1 MGREPVFN
9 GESNLPD
16 LLRWPALTQEQ
27 HPWVSQFRGDDLTR
41 AQRDRVRQPYL
52 SAIVPQITNLSINIP
67 GDLATEID
75 EATQLLTRFDAEVE
89 PGALPFASI
98 LLRTESA
105 SSSEIENLTSG
116 ARAIA
121 EAELGERETGNAAQ
135 IVRNVRTMEAALSL
149 ADKLD
154 GESIIAMHT
163 ALLGSFAPDLT
174 GGWRGEQVWIGGS
187 SLSPHLAD
195 FVPPH
200 QDRVAAAMDDLV
212 SFFSRT
218 DIPVLAQVAIAHA
231 QFETIHPFPDGN
243 GRTGRAIVQAMLRHG
258 RVTNNIT
265 VPVSAGLLHDVR
277 DYYSALTEYRR
288 GELRPIITAFT
299 RATGYAVVNGRQ
311 LARDIGGVETAWK
324 HKMHDLRS
332 DAAARRVSTLA
343 IAHPVLNSDIVI
355 RELGVS
361 PPTAFRALDA
371 LVERGVLKAAN
382 SQRRNRIWLAEPV
395 LNALDDFAARAGR
408 RQLNSPSTREG
419 GARSSDAGR
428 AT

>member
-1 MGREPVFN
+1 MSNDKSNASGSLWWPPL
-9 GESNLPD
+9 ES
-16 LLRWPALTQEQ
+16 EQ
-27 HPWVSQFRGDDLTR
+27 HPWVSRFNSDDLTR
-41 AQRDRVRQPYL
+41 AQRDRVRQTYL
-52 SAIVPQITNLSINIP
+52 SAIVPQIADLAINIP
-67 GDLATEID
+67 GDLATDID
-75 EATQLLTRFDAEVE
+75 EATQLLTRFDAEVG
-89 PGALPFASI
+89 PGGLPFASI

-105 SSSEIENLTSG
+105 SSFEIENLTSR

-149 ADKLD
+149 AQKID
-154 GESIIAMHT
+154 GESIIAMQT
-163 ALLGSFAPDLT
+163 ALLGTFAPNFTDQ
-174 GGWRGEQVWIGGS
+174 WRDEQVWIGGS

-200 QDRVAAAMDDLV
+200 QDRVPAAMDDLV
-212 SFFSRT
+212 AFVGRA

-258 RVTNNIT
+258 QVTTNIA
-265 VPVSAGLLHDVR
+265 VPVSAGLLHDVK
-277 DYYSALTEYRR
+277 DYYNALTAYRH

-299 RATGYAVVNGRQ
+299 RAAGYAVVNGRQ
-311 LARDIGGVETAWK
+311 LVRDIGSIEADWETR
-324 HKMHDLRS
+324 MRGLRS
-332 DAAARRVSTLA
+332 DAAARRVTALA
-343 IAHPVLNSDIVI
+343 IAHPVLNSDVVG
-355 RELGVS
+355 RELNVA

-408 RQLNSPSTREG
+408 RRG
-419 GARSSDAGR
+419 GR
-428 AT
+428 

>member
-1 MGREPVFN
+1 MSDGK
-9 GESNLPD
+9 SHTPD
-16 LLRWPALTQEQ
+16 SLRWPPLKSEQ
-27 HPWVSQFRGDDLTR
+27 HPWVSRFNSDDLTR
-41 AQRDRVRQPYL
+41 AQRDRVRQPYS
-52 SAIVPQITNLSINIP
+52 SAIVPPIAKLSMELP

-75 EATQLLTRFDAEVE
+75 EATQLLTRFDAEVG
-89 PGALPFASI
+89 PGGLPFASI

-135 IVRNVRTMEAALSL
+135 IVRNVRTMESALAL
-149 ADKLD
+149 ADNID
-154 GESIIAMHT
+154 GESIIAMQT
-163 ALLGSFAPDLT
+163 ALLGSVAPSFT
-174 GGWRGEQVWIGGS
+174 GQWRDEQVWIGGD

-200 QDRVAAAMDDLV
+200 HNRVPAAMDDVVAFIGRVDL
-212 SFFSRT
+212 
-218 DIPVLAQVAIAHA
+218 PVLAQVAIAHA

-243 GRTGRAIVQAMLRHG
+243 GRTGRAIVQAMLRQG
-258 RVTNNIT
+258 RVTTNIA

-277 DYYSALTEYRR
+277 DYYNALTAYRR

-299 RATGYAVVNGRQ
+299 RAASYAVVNGRQ
-311 LARDIGGVETAWK
+311 LVRDIGKIETDWED
-324 HKMHDLRS
+324 KMRGLRS
-332 DAAARRVSTLA
+332 DAAARRVSVLA
-343 IAHPVLNSDIVI
+343 IAHPVLNSDLVI
-355 RELGVS
+355 RELSVA

-371 LVERGVLKAAN
+371 LVERGVLQAAN

-408 RQLNSPSTREG
+408 RQVGS
-419 GARSSDAGR
+419 
-428 AT
+428 

>member
-1 MGREPVFN
+1 MSNDKSNASGSLWWPPL
-9 GESNLPD
+9 ES
-16 LLRWPALTQEQ
+16 EQ
-27 HPWVSQFRGDDLTR
+27 HPWVSRFNSDDLTR
-41 AQRDRVRQPYL
+41 AQRDRVRQTYL
-52 SAIVPQITNLSINIP
+52 SAIVPQIADLAINIP
-67 GDLATEID
+67 GDLATDID
-75 EATQLLTRFDAEVE
+75 EATQLLTRFDAEVG
-89 PGALPFASI
+89 PGGLPFASI

-149 ADKLD
+149 AQKID
-154 GESIIAMHT
+154 GESIIAMQT
-163 ALLGSFAPDLT
+163 ALLGTFAPNLT
-174 GGWRGEQVWIGGS
+174 GQWRDEQVWIGGS

-200 QDRVAAAMDDLV
+200 QDRVPAAMDDLV
-212 SFFSRT
+212 AFVGRA

-258 RVTNNIT
+258 QVTTNIA
-265 VPVSAGLLHDVR
+265 VPVSAGLLHDVK
-277 DYYSALTEYRR
+277 DYYNALTAYRH

-299 RATGYAVVNGRQ
+299 RAAGYAVVNGRQ
-311 LARDIGGVETAWK
+311 LVRDIGSIEADWETR
-324 HKMHDLRS
+324 MRGLRS
-332 DAAARRVSTLA
+332 DAAARRVTALA
-343 IAHPVLNSDIVI
+343 IAHPVLNSDVVG
-355 RELGVS
+355 RELNVA

-408 RQLNSPSTREG
+408 RRG
-419 GARSSDAGR
+419 GR
-428 AT
+428 

>member
-1 MGREPVFN
+1 MSN
-9 GESNLPD
+9 GKSDAPGS
-16 LLRWPALTQEQ
+16 LRWPPLESEQ
-27 HPWVSQFRGDDLTR
+27 HPWVSRFTSDDLTR
-41 AQRDRVRQPYL
+41 AQRDRIRQPYS
-52 SAIVPQITNLSINIP
+52 SAIVPQIAELSIDIP

-75 EATQLLTRFDAEVE
+75 EATQLLTRFDAEVG
-89 PGALPFASI
+89 PGGLPFASI

-149 ADKLD
+149 ADRID
-154 GESIIAMHT
+154 GESIIAMQT
-163 ALLGSFAPDLT
+163 ALLGSFAPNLT
-174 GGWRGEQVWIGGS
+174 GRWRDEQVWIGGS

-200 QDRVAAAMDDLV
+200 QDRVPPAMDDLV
-212 SFFSRT
+212 AFVGRA

-258 RVTNNIT
+258 QVTTNIA
-265 VPVSAGLLHDVR
+265 VPVSAGLLHDVK
-277 DYYSALTEYRR
+277 DYYNALTGYRR

-299 RATGYAVVNGRQ
+299 RASGYAVINGRQ
-311 LARDIGGVETAWK
+311 LVHDIGNIEIDWE
-324 HKMHDLRS
+324 HKMRGLRS
-332 DAAARRVSTLA
+332 DAAARRVSALA

-355 RELGVS
+355 RELSVAQ
-361 PPTAFRALDA
+361 PTAFRALDA
-371 LVERGVLKAAN
+371 LVERGILKTAN

-408 RQLNSPSTREG
+408 RLAQ
-419 GARSSDAGR
+419 
-428 AT
+428 